1 MQHELAALKH
11 GGAWTAQL
19 TGKNIDAALRLSER
33 RLVANG
39 GGQDLSVVAAG
50 VRNYLALNESGSGYI
65 VGERLSMGDL
75 HAFNVLTNWYVSSP
89 NAL

>member
-1 MQHELAALKH
+1 M
-11 GGAWTAQL
+11 
-19 TGKNIDAALRLSER
+19 
-33 RLVANG
+33 
-39 GGQDLSVVAAG
+39 AAG
-50 VRNYLALNESGSGYI
+50 VRNYLELNESGSGYI